1 MLFSSVSMYTVHS
14 CFAFISLSVYYV
26 KCIVESYLAFC
37 ACIQRMVVQHLVV
50 QACAPRVYC
59 ICCPPLP
66 PLFKENG
73 AEGGK
78 GEGGTDAY
86 GPSWGRGPKQSDIYI
101 LNITSLMLQQPNDEI
116 NIVHP
121 ING

>member
-1 MLFSSVSMYTVHS
+1 MLLSSVSMYTVPS
-14 CFAFISLSVYYV
+14 CFVFISLSVYYV

-37 ACIQRMVVQHLVV
+37 ACIQRMVVQYLVV

-73 AEGGK
+73 AEGGRGK
-78 GEGGTDAY
+78 VEPSPSPLRAQLGTRSEAI
-86 GPSWGRGPKQSDIYI
+86 GH
-101 LNITSLMLQQPNDEI
+101 LHFEHHITN
-116 NIVHP
+116 VAATK
-121 ING
+121 